1 MITFKDN
8 AKLLPITSGIYIIK
22 NIKTNKIYIGSAN
35 NFKLRFIK
43 HRRLLRANC
52 HHSQHLQNA
61 YNKDTEDAFIFD
73 ILEETSDL
81 TIREQYYLDLYK
93 SYDRTIGY
101 NISPTAYNN
110 TGIVRTEEYKKNK
123 AEVHAKDWY
132 IVTSPDGVITRTK
145 VLRYFEIYN
154 EKGNKIPEEQVKDRL
169 RILALGKTSSN
180 TYYGWKCVFEED
192 SKREKALIT
201 LMHKLQ
207 KNKKEQDKA
216 IVKLT
221 QRKLKTWEF
230 TFPDGHIEIVLG
242 LKEFCKVHNL
252 TNVSRAASTGQLCN
266 GFKVRKLN

>member
-1 MITFKDN
+1 MKSSI
-8 AKLLPITSGIYIIK
+8 LVGIYQIK
-22 NIKTNKIYIGSAN
+22 NIVNNKIYIGSTK
-35 NFKLRFIK
+35 NFKKRY
-43 HRRLLRANC
+43 HEHSHLLRKGIHQNRY
-52 HHSQHLQNA
+52 LQNA
-61 YNKDTEDAFIFD
+61 YNKYTEDAFIFD

>member
-1 MITFKDN
+1 MIVFKNN
-8 AKLLPITSGIYIIK
+8 AKLLPAISGIYIIK

-154 EKGNKIPEEQVKDRL
+154 EKGNK
-169 RILALGKTSSN
+169 RI
-180 TYYGWKCVFEED
+180 
-192 SKREKALIT
+192 
-201 LMHKLQ
+201 HK
-207 KNKKEQDKA
+207 
-216 IVKLT
+216 I
-221 QRKLKTWEF
+221 F
-230 TFPDGHIEIVLG
+230 
-242 LKEFCKVHNL
+242 
-252 TNVSRAASTGQLCN
+252 
-266 GFKVRKLN
+266 